1 MNLAIVITGYTD
13 VTDHT
18 EYIIK
23 TTLGDQQFAAQH
35 RFNNFVELHMGLTS
49 KIAELPVLFP
59 VAKSV
64 FVSEALKRERV
75 DTLQAYLRNAVRLS
89 GEKPPSALLKF
100 LGVPEPAERT
110 AGQENI
116 IAEATSAKSS
126 RRPSSEA
133 VEESAFS
140 SVSNVVDERLRK
152 RLSVQALKVVTGES
166 SVENIVSPPVRKEM
180 HFVDPKLVEK
190 LALQRERHTGEQV
203 PAELLQALEISK
215 QGLTSLSARDVK
227 PMTAGSYTCPEEL
240 RQLEQRHAEQ
250 LEAAAA
256 TTESWA
262 RRKQEMEAQEAAV
275 AAMERKASV
284 GEVDTPGGAVAG
296 AMTGAAAEA
305 AEVVRAARA
314 AGAAAHEELL
324 ARAAVAEA
332 AAAAAAAQAA
342 QEAEKAAA
350 HAQAEAEARA
360 AQVESEARA
369 AKAEADRQAW
379 VLKARAAQA
388 KAVAD
393 GADKGAA
400 RDAVESEIESEIES
414 EVDSSP
420 AKAVSPTAKMVS
432 PPAKAVSPT
441 AKAAPRF
448 IEADTP
454 TKAAEVALNLAAF
467 SAAFVAAVCSSAL
480 DAAGAAAAKVA
491 ETVVETVA
499 MVKAAEEAD
508 ASLAVVEAAAA
519 QSEQEAAFKAAVEA
533 GAAAAEAAEV
543 LHVCYSPSFE
553 AAAARVAEEMSRA
566 MMAEGVAASAAQA
579 AAAAIEAEATAAAA
593 AENAARAVWAGEAL
607 FQADAAEAASQVAK
621 DGRGLNTR
629 SAKLEIASAKLEM
642 RMLRLFVL
650 GVLLLLFLA
659 PPMAKQLMAQGR
671 FVMSSELQPPLWK
684 TNVATDGS
692 SAGEGGDT
700 VSEGQ

>member
-1 MNLAIVITGYTD
+1 MALAIVITGYTD

-23 TTLGDQQFAAQH
+23 TSLGGQQFAAQH
-35 RFNNFVELHMGLTS
+35 RFNNFVELHEGLTS

-75 DTLQAYLRNAVRLS
+75 EKLQEYLRNAVRLS

-100 LGVPEPAERT
+100 LGVPEPPEPQAT

-116 IAEATSAKSS
+116 MAEATSAMSS

-133 VEESAFS
+133 KEESTFS
-140 SVSNVVDERLRK
+140 SVGNVVDERLRK

-166 SVENIVSPPVRKEM
+166 SVENIVSPPVQKEM

-215 QGLTSLSARDVK
+215 QGRTSLSARDVK
-227 PMTAGSYTCPEEL
+227 PMTAGSYTCPEEM

-256 TTESWA
+256 TTESWS
-262 RRKQEMEAQEAAV
+262 RRKQEIEAEEAAE
-275 AAMERKASV
+275 AAMEKASV
-284 GEVDTPGGAVAG
+284 GKVDTTAGSGAV
-296 AMTGAAAEA
+296 TGAAAEA

-314 AGAAAHEELL
+314 AGAAAQEEQL

-332 AAAAAAAQAA
+332 AAAAAAAQGA
-342 QEAEKAAA
+342 QEEAAKAASQ
-350 HAQAEAEARA
+350 AQAEAEARA
-360 AQVESEARA
+360 AEVELEARA

-379 VLKARAAQA
+379 VLKARASQA
-388 KAVAD
+388 KAMAE

-400 RDAVESEIESEIES
+400 RDAVESEA
-414 EVDSSP
+414 
-420 AKAVSPTAKMVS
+420 AKAVPPTAKTVS
-432 PPAKAVSPT
+432 SLSKAVSPT
-441 AKAAPRF
+441 AKAAPGF

-454 TKAAEVALNLAAF
+454 FKAAEVALNLAAF
-467 SAAFVAAVCSSAL
+467 SAALVAAVCSTAL

-508 ASLAVVEAAAA
+508 AALAVAEAAAA
-519 QSEQEAAFKAAVEA
+519 QSEQEAAFKAAAEA
-533 GAAAAEAAEV
+533 EAAAAEAAEV

-579 AAAAIEAEATAAAA
+579 AAAAIEAEATDA
-593 AENAARAVWAGEAL
+593 AEADKAAPAVWAEESL
-607 FQADAAEAASQVAK
+607 FKAQAAEAASQVAE
-621 DGRGLNTR
+621 DGRGLNTK
-629 SAKLEIASAKLEM
+629 SDKVEISSPKLEM
-642 RMLRLFVL
+642 KMLRLLML
-650 GVLLLLFLA
+650 GLLILLFLA

-671 FVMSSELQPPLWK
+671 FVMSSERQPPLWE
-684 TNVATDGS
+684 TNVATDGYL
-692 SAGEGGDT
+692 AGEGGDT
-700 VSEGQ
+700 VGEGQ